1 MTACASSAIAVLRGL
16 LKPPQWWEGRD
27 LSFRQEKT
35 GFSRL
40 GRQGHPEIN
49 KGSIFA
55 MCVCVF
61 MCVCLCVCAHMYIR
75 SIIYIYNYTVYAH
88 ISHTHVM
95 IA

>member
-1 MTACASSAIAVLRGL
+1 MTACASLAIAVLRGL

-55 MCVCVF
+55 
-61 MCVCLCVCAHMYIR
+61 
-75 SIIYIYNYTVYAH
+75 IYIYICVYIPLYLLDKSTSTNH
-88 ISHTHVM
+88 SL
-95 IA
+95 

>member
-55 MCVCVF
+55 LVAEPSGC
-61 MCVCLCVCAHMYIR
+61 R
-75 SIIYIYNYTVYAH
+75 SNFRKQGFLGRA
-88 ISHTHVM
+88 
-95 IA
+95 